1 MYQYDSIGRIFVKIH
16 YVRFS
21 IKFAYKFQFGLKS
34 DGNMTVQ
41 VMEDEEKQVH
51 NVEYFKY
58 LDSLIRSM
66 EDVLVKIDPGFPWQ
80 LLY

>member
-1 MYQYDSIGRIFVKIH
+1 
-16 YVRFS
+16 
-21 IKFAYKFQFGLKS
+21 
-34 DGNMTVQ
+34 MTVQ
-41 VMEDEEKQVH
+41 VMEDKEKQVH